1 MLDISTTEPY
11 TLEQFQKALAELAE
25 ELPEHTAEGTAI
37 KKRFLDLAKATVVWK
52 YIDARALRATK
63 KDKEI
68 FSLLEYRRRIY
79 NLAMTYPTQTECSE
93 VQWIISNIHRLSLAE
108 VPHEEEPWV
117 QLLHNNAYQEE
128 IHMGRGNVR
137 VTGLYEGLYY
147 IDNDYYQV
155 FRRTDT
161 FADDEEGMYRL
172 LSDLSTD
179 ELNSDDWVYDAESS
193 SCELDFILEGFIDFF
208 CQKYAS
214 FTRPQK
220 DTWLAYPHH
229 GKRVILESNLF
240 YICAEDNEWSTA
252 IELIQKDSP
261 YDDHLVGLQKTHFAK
276 YLDGMKE
283 ALLNSLPCIG
293 FYTGPWTHGV
303 LTRGETA

>member
-1 MLDISTTEPY
+1 
-11 TLEQFQKALAELAE
+11 
-25 ELPEHTAEGTAI
+25 
-37 KKRFLDLAKATVVWK
+37 
-52 YIDARALRATK
+52 
-63 KDKEI
+63 
-68 FSLLEYRRRIY
+68 
-79 NLAMTYPTQTECSE
+79 
-93 VQWIISNIHRLSLAE
+93 
-108 VPHEEEPWV
+108 
-117 QLLHNNAYQEE
+117 
-128 IHMGRGNVR
+128 MGRGNVR

-172 LSDLSTD
+172 LADLSTD

-240 YICAEDNEWSTA
+240 YICAEDNEW
-252 IELIQKDSP
+252 
-261 YDDHLVGLQKTHFAK
+261 
-276 YLDGMKE
+276 
-283 ALLNSLPCIG
+283 
-293 FYTGPWTHGV
+293 
-303 LTRGETA
+303 

>member
-1 MLDISTTEPY
+1 
-11 TLEQFQKALAELAE
+11 
-25 ELPEHTAEGTAI
+25 
-37 KKRFLDLAKATVVWK
+37 
-52 YIDARALRATK
+52 
-63 KDKEI
+63 
-68 FSLLEYRRRIY
+68 
-79 NLAMTYPTQTECSE
+79 
-93 VQWIISNIHRLSLAE
+93 
-108 VPHEEEPWV
+108 
-117 QLLHNNAYQEE
+117 
-128 IHMGRGNVR
+128 MGRGNVR

-172 LSDLSTD
+172 LADLSSD

-220 DTWLAYPHH
+220 KTWLAYPHH

-303 LTRGETA
+303 ITRGETA

>member
-1 MLDISTTEPY
+1 
-11 TLEQFQKALAELAE
+11 
-25 ELPEHTAEGTAI
+25 
-37 KKRFLDLAKATVVWK
+37 
-52 YIDARALRATK
+52 
-63 KDKEI
+63 
-68 FSLLEYRRRIY
+68 
-79 NLAMTYPTQTECSE
+79 
-93 VQWIISNIHRLSLAE
+93 
-108 VPHEEEPWV
+108 
-117 QLLHNNAYQEE
+117 
-128 IHMGRGNVR
+128 MGRGNVR

-220 DTWLAYPHH
+220 DT
-229 GKRVILESNLF
+229 
-240 YICAEDNEWSTA
+240 
-252 IELIQKDSP
+252 
-261 YDDHLVGLQKTHFAK
+261 
-276 YLDGMKE
+276 
-283 ALLNSLPCIG
+283 
-293 FYTGPWTHGV
+293 
-303 LTRGETA
+303 